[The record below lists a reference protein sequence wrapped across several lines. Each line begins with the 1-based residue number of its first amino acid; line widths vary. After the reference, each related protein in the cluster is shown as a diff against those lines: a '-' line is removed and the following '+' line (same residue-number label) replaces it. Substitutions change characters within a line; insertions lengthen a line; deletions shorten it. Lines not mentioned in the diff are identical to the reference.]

1 MSNSTS
7 LRPVFRTGS
16 VSQDPSAVFRTGSVS
31 QDGAV
36 FRPGSVSQDGAVFR
50 TGSVSQDASAVSRT
64 DTSTSRDLREFR
76 RDSTS
81 RDFGN
86 FGQYERGVSRTATNA
101 TDATGGESVRTL
113 DQLSTAKAS
122 VAMLDKLWTQID
134 VLDDVKAMARDVR
147 ESGSFFSD
155 DFNDAL
161 AQVKVLQRRLLD
173 VMVQHHDMSERARE
187 ERRKVAL
194 VEQASDLGDHELTK
208 QRMHS
213 FFFGLGSDDGAQ
225 ARDFDE
231 LNEYVE
237 EVRDRMGD
245 VGERMQRFD
254 DAAKLLW

>member
-7 LRPVFRTGS
+7 QRPVFRTGS
-16 VSQDPSAVFRTGSVS
+16 VSQDASA
-31 QDGAV
+31 A
-36 FRPGSVSQDGAVFR
+36 FR

-64 DTSTSRDLREFR
+64 DTGTSRDLREFG
-76 RDSTS
+76 RDSNP

-86 FGQYERGVSRTATNA
+86 FGQYYERGVSRTATNA

-113 DQLSTAKAS
+113 DQLSTARAS